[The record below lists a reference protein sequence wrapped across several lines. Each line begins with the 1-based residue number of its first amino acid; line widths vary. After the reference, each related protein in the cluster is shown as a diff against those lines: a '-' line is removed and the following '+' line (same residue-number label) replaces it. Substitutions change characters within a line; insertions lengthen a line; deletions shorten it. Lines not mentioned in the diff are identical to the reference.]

1 MADEPKT
8 KPDDSVPEQVH
19 PVDPGIAAA
28 RAGQGRGRRP
38 PAATEDPAK
47 LRKEAAA
54 TGAGSVRLRPSATR
68 CKPAQSRPTASRS
81 SAQ

>member
-28 RAGQGRGRRP
+28 RAVQGRGRRP
-38 PAATEDPAK
+38 PGRHRGPG
-47 LRKEAAA
+47 EAAE
-54 TGAGSVRLRPSATR
+54 GSRGYWRRSVRLRPSATR